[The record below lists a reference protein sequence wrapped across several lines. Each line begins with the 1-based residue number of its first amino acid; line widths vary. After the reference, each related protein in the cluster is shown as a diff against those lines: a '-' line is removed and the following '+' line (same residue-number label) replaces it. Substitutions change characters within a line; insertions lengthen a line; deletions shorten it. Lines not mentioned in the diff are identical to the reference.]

1 MNASKAKSKDQK
13 LKISGKA
20 AAEFAISNMVQI
32 RASDAP
38 NSVKAQKERR
48 LGKSCLIK
56 LAGRSSRS
64 KENKP
69 SLSYFNREVTSLRT
83 AIRHEGF
90 IRHDFNDKIKALAEH
105 HPIASKELLTLVDVI
120 HNEAKELIAD
130 TVAKLHNRYSR
141 TKDSEKKAELKNAIA
156 KLKKVKYEPV
166 IFETLVRTT
175 AQKDELAKAAEKRV
189 EGYHEVQR
197 PIDYHKTYELMGKLL
212 TAEHNWMALTFGLV
226 LASGRRSTEIVCH
239 LDGEFKPTKNSRE
252 AEFTTVV
259 KTKESKTYKIP
270 LLVDFET
277 FSAALERL
285 RSHSRISRVMDRAV
299 NLNSYDQRHKELNS
313 SLQQQLNEFV
323 KSEMGKGDWWI
334 KGVFSSYEEYCKS
347 EAIKAK
353 AQGKKYKPGDEWRL
367 KDGRAMYARITY
379 AEHCATAKKAGR
391 VPVADD
397 LFFKR
402 NLGHSDPA
410 TQQNYKQF
418 TVVNMETLTHREV
431 KQTKIEAESVESRDR
446 LQELVALFDTE
457 AVRERRAFAKYADWV
472 IEQVKA
478 DPAVKIT
485 STWIKTGTKG
495 NKGIILE
502 FVRLVKEAGLQTAF

>member
-1 MNASKAKSKDQK
+1 MNASKAKSKDHK

-20 AAEFAISNMVQI
+20 AAEFATSNMMQI

-64 KENKP
+64 EDNRP

-130 TVAKLHNRYSR
+130 TVDKLHNRYSR
-141 TKDSEKKAELKNAIA
+141 TKDTEKKAELKSAIA

-166 IFETLVRTT
+166 IFETLIRTT

-259 KTKESKTYKIP
+259 KTKEAKTYKIP

-277 FSAALERL
+277 FSTALERL

-299 NLNSYDQRHKELNS
+299 KLNSYDQRHKELNS

-323 KSEMGKGDWWI
+323 KETMG
-334 KGVFSSYEEYCKS
+334 
-347 EAIKAK
+347 
-353 AQGKKYKPGDEWRL
+353 GDEWRL

-379 AEHCATAKKAGR
+379 AEYCATAKKAGR

-446 LQELVALFDTE
+446 LKELVALFDTE

-485 STWIKTGTKG
+485 SSWIKSELGG
-495 NKGIILE
+495 NKGIIAE